1 MAKTRIAVLFGGAT
15 KDHKVSLMSGYCLL
29 KGLSP
34 EKYDIT
40 PIGITR
46 AGRWLY
52 FPGDFEE
59 IRDGTWEMSG
69 DCCSAII
76 SPDPLHA
83 GIITIMADG
92 STAFKHVDAV
102 ISALHGKYGECGRIQ
117 GLLKLSKIP
126 YVECNPETAAFCMD
140 KAMTHLILSS
150 VGIDVPKYALLER
163 SEMNMIDKRI
173 AEIERE
179 LRYPVYV
186 SASSCSSSIG
196 ANIAK
201 NAEELKRAAKIAFS
215 HHHTVIVEEELGG
228 RTIECVVMG
237 SSYDVEVSALGEL
250 VKTPL
255 DNTAASYT
263 AEFITDP
270 VLDYTQRR
278 GVEQTAKRA
287 FLCLNYKGCAKMSF
301 RLSDNR
307 VMLRRI
313 HTIPGYTP
321 ESVLPILMSESGYSY
336 AETVDKLIS
345 LATDIDA

>member
-15 KDHKVSLMSGYCLL
+15 KDHKVSLISAYCLL
-29 KGLSP
+29 NGLARD
-34 EKYDIT
+34 KYDIT

-52 FPGDFEE
+52 FPGDYEE

-83 GIITIMADG
+83 GIITIMGDG
-92 STAFKHVDAV
+92 STAFKRIDAA
-102 ISALHGKYGECGRIQ
+102 ISVLHGKYGECGRIQ

-126 YVECNPETAAFCMD
+126 YVECNPETAAYCMD

-150 VGIDVPKYALLER
+150 VGIEVPKYALLER
-163 SEMNMIDKRI
+163 SEMNIIDKRI
-173 AEIERE
+173 AETERE
-179 LRYPVYV
+179 LKYPVYV

-196 ANIAK
+196 ANIAR
-201 NAEELKRAAKIAFS
+201 NSEELKRAAKIAFS
-215 HHHTVIVEEELGG
+215 HHHTVIVEEELAG

-237 SSYDVEVSALGEL
+237 SSYNVEISALGEI
-250 VKTPL
+250 VRTPI
-255 DNTAASYT
+255 DNPNASYT
-263 AEFITDP
+263 AEFITNP
-270 VLDYTQRR
+270 ELDYTQRR
-278 GVEQTAKRA
+278 AVEQTAKRA
-287 FLCLNYKGCAKMSF
+287 FLCLNFKGCAKMSF

-313 HTIPGYTP
+313 ATIPGYTP

-336 AETVDKLIS
+336 SETVDKLVS